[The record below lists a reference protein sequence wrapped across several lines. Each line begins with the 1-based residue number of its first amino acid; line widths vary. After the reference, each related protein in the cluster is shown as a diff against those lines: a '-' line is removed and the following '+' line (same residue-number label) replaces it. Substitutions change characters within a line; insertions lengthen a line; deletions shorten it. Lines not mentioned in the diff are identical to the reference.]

1 MSQHDFNSKQPATLG
16 TPPISLVCLSA
27 RPWTGHPVSY
37 SVCQP
42 ISGTGSWPVTPTS
55 LLQNIISNN
64 FPVNSSVAV
73 QSPDFLSD
81 DFEQVWS
88 DYRNR
93 DHTLYAQGKKQV
105 TSRFVFVILYS
116 DLPKKTL
123 KLLGN
128 NLDTDIFS
136 LLYWSYLPFLNS
148 CSSSWVIVCF

>member
-1 MSQHDFNSKQPATLG
+1 MNWTPSQLFS
-16 TPPISLVCLSA
+16 LSA
-27 RPWTGHPVSY
+27 YKWNRQLASNPH
-37 SVCQP
+37 
-42 ISGTGSWPVTPTS
+42 S

-88 DYRNR
+88 GYRNR

-128 NLDTDIFS
+128 NLDTDIFFS
-136 LLYWSYLPFLNS
+136 PLLKLSPVFKQL
-148 CSSSWVIVCF
+148 